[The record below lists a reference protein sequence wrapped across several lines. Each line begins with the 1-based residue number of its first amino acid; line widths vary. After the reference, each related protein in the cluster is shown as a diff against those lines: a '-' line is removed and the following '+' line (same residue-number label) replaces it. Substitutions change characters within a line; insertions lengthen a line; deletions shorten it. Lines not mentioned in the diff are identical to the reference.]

1 MIRVGTGYDSH
12 RFAEGRP
19 LILGGITI
27 PHDRGLTGHSDA
39 DAVAHALTD
48 AILGAAAAGDI
59 GRLFPDTDP
68 THKDAD
74 SMVLLAEAHRVVQ
87 ATGWTLFQCDITV
100 IAQAPKLAPHVPA
113 MTARLAAVLQVQQG
127 QVSVKAK
134 TNEGMGFIGRGEGIA
149 VLAAATLVP
158 LPPRSNPSSSL
169 A

>member
-68 THKDAD
+68 AHKGAD
-74 SMVLLAEAHRVVQ
+74 SMHLLAEAHRVVQ
-87 ATGWTLFQCDITV
+87 AIGWTLFQCDITV

-113 MTARLAAVLQVQQG
+113 MTARLAEVLQVQPG

-158 LPPRSNPSSSL
+158 LPPRSSPFPLL